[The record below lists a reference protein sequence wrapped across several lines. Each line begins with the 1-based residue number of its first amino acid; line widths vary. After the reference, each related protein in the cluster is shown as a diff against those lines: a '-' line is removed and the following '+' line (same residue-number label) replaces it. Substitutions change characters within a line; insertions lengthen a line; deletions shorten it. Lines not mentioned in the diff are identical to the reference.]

1 MISINKKVVV
11 DEQGK
16 PIEVII
22 PWEDFREIEEL
33 LGLDL
38 DEEAL
43 EDLKE
48 AKRDRDGNHKDTY
61 QDLNSI

>member
-1 MISINKKVVV
+1 MV